1 MESPR
6 LVCSARTFV
15 LFTVASVALTQTA
28 CLQSRLHV
36 RDGSGYD
43 SYSTSSAAPATGET
57 AANAAASSYV
67 IDELKAE
74 IARLTGRIEELER
87 SKAAPAPKNENEGLI
102 QALDKRIAELE
113 KTQLEV
119 LERLKGQ
126 HVEAAATASQTST
139 SPSNGGGTTGGTG
152 NFDRGRTAHAAGKF
166 DDAIQA
172 LGAYISQNPNGKHVE
187 EALFLKGESQFLI
200 KQYKSAIV
208 DFSKIS
214 EKFPKSKRIPLVLLK
229 IGQSFEAL
237 GMQDDARGFY
247 QDLVER
253 FPKTSEA
260 KKAKARL
267 KG

>member
-6 LVCSARTFV
+6 IFGTSRT
-15 LFTVASVALTQTA
+15 LFLLIVASAALSQAA
-28 CLQSRLHV
+28 CLQTRLQV
-36 RDGSGYD
+36 RDGGGYD
-43 SYSTSSAAPATGET
+43 SYSTTSAAPATGDS

-87 SKAAPAPKNENEGLI
+87 SKAAPAPKNENEGLV
-102 QALDKRIAELE
+102 QALEKRMAELE

-126 HVEAAATASQTST
+126 HVEASAPASQATS
-139 SPSNGGGTTGGTG
+139 SPSNGGGSG
-152 NFDRGRTAHAAGKF
+152 NFDRGRSAHAAGKF

-172 LGAYISQNPNGKHVE
+172 LGNYLSQNPNGKHVE
-187 EALFLKGESQFLI
+187 EALFLKGESQFLT

-253 FPKTSEA
+253 FPKSSEA

>member
-1 MESPR
+1 MQTR
-6 LVCSARTFV
+6 TLVVFFV
-15 LFTVASVALTQTA
+15 ATAALTQA
-28 CLQSRLHV
+28 SCLQTRRHV
-36 RDGSGYD
+36 RDGQSYD
-43 SYSTSSAAPATGET
+43 SFSTSSAAPATNE
-57 AANAAASSYV
+57 AAASAAASSYV

-87 SKAAPAPKNENEGLI
+87 SKAAPAPKNENEGLV
-102 QALDKRIAELE
+102 QAMEKRIAELE

-126 HVEAAATASQTST
+126 HVESSHAEPASTASST
-139 SPSNGGGTTGGTG
+139 VGSG
-152 NFDRGRTAHAAGKF
+152 NFERGRTSHAAGKF

-172 LGAYISQNPNGKHVE
+172 LGSYLAQNPNGKNVE

-200 KQYKSAIV
+200 KQYKGAIV

-260 KKAKARL
+260 KKAKSRL